1 MSNNDPGCNNTSL
14 WRVYRFLDHDLI
26 DNALFLLDRL
36 HAQDHNNPCWIHLRS
51 LCCLRLD
58 RYAAAYEYSHDEA
71 TRGEHVG
78 CVYVFAQASLQL
90 KMYCEGISVLERVLR
105 SSISD
110 GPCTERFAPDAAA
123 MHCLLGKLHRANGDL
138 QRAADAYAQALLAN
152 PFMWDAFTNLCD
164 SGVTLDLSNIFRP
177 RSSNIPTR
185 ETAIMS
191 MPAELAS
198 PAAGEK
204 DETMEDPA
212 DAVAPSRVSP
222 RGFQVPAKRKQDTM
236 AGALPLEQLTLQS
249 DEPRSTSILSPE
261 RRTARLSP
269 YPLLTNRGGI
279 YRDGQLFRA
288 MLEPKSRQPLRENQP
303 TASTPRAKQDTK
315 TGKAKVV
322 APSPKK
328 PSRPAVLHTESS
340 TALCGTFLTLGT
352 AYYNLK
358 RFQPRA
364 CLDAL
369 ATLPATQQATPWVFA
384 KTGRAHYEMMAYV
397 DAKASFQA
405 LRTACPSWTED
416 LEVYAAVLWHLEDDV
431 KLSYQAH
438 ELVETHYLSPQAWCT
453 VGCVFSLLKR
463 RENALAAFLRATQ
476 LQPQLAHAYSNLGH
490 EYHDCEE
497 YNEANM
503 AFRQALRIDARHY
516 IAWAGL
522 GRVQERLGAPQR
534 ALRYY
539 LAAQKVCDDLGTPEL
554 GLKFIRRA
562 AQGHTSKRLAVF
574 TKVQTAKLLLR
585 MGEPEDAAEELNT
598 ALAMAPDNAEIHF
611 LIGKAVVAAG
621 GSDLNETLQ
630 RFTVALSLRPH
641 SRVIKDALSRLGTPT
656 NKRKITPWNT

>member
-1 MSNNDPGCNNTSL
+1 
-14 WRVYRFLDHDLI
+14 
-26 DNALFLLDRL
+26 
-36 HAQDHNNPCWIHLRS
+36 
-51 LCCLRLD
+51 
-58 RYAAAYEYSHDEA
+58 
-71 TRGEHVG
+71 
-78 CVYVFAQASLQL
+78 
-90 KMYCEGISVLERVLR
+90 
-105 SSISD
+105 
-110 GPCTERFAPDAAA
+110 

-152 PFMWDAFTNLCD
+152 PFMWDAFTDLYD
-164 SGVTLDLSNIFRP
+164 SGPSTIKQRYYLSLTFIGVTLDLSNIFRP

-269 YPLLTNRGGI
+269 YPLLTNRGSI

-322 APSPKK
+322 APSPKT

-340 TALCGTFLTLGT
+340 TALYGTFLTLGT

-369 ATLPATQQATPWVFA
+369 ATLPVTQQWCSPRRD
-384 KTGRAHYEMMAYV
+384 GRTT
-397 DAKASFQA
+397 
-405 LRTACPSWTED
+405 R
-416 LEVYAAVLWHLEDDV
+416 
-431 KLSYQAH
+431 
-438 ELVETHYLSPQAWCT
+438 
-453 VGCVFSLLKR
+453 
-463 RENALAAFLRATQ
+463 
-476 LQPQLAHAYSNLGH
+476 
-490 EYHDCEE
+490 
-497 YNEANM
+497 
-503 AFRQALRIDARHY
+503 
-516 IAWAGL
+516 
-522 GRVQERLGAPQR
+522 
-534 ALRYY
+534 
-539 LAAQKVCDDLGTPEL
+539 
-554 GLKFIRRA
+554 
-562 AQGHTSKRLAVF
+562 
-574 TKVQTAKLLLR
+574 
-585 MGEPEDAAEELNT
+585 
-598 ALAMAPDNAEIHF
+598 
-611 LIGKAVVAAG
+611 
-621 GSDLNETLQ
+621 
-630 RFTVALSLRPH
+630 
-641 SRVIKDALSRLGTPT
+641 
-656 NKRKITPWNT
+656 